1 MRVPHADGWRRAVE
15 WIDGN
20 TESLNETV
28 DLIFSDNFANV
39 LLEEPGG
46 K

>member
-1 MRVPHADGWRRAVE
+1 MVMAGGGQLNG

-39 LLEEPGG
+39 L
-46 K
+46 

>member
-1 MRVPHADGWRRAVE
+1 MLMSWRRAIE

-28 DLIFSDNFANV
+28 DLIFSGNFSNV
-39 LLEEPGG
+39 L
-46 K
+46 